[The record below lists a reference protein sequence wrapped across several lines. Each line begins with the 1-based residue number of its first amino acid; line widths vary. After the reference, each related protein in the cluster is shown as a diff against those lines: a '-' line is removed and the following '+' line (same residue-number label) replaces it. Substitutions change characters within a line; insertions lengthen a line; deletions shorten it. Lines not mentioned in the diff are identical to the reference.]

1 MPLFS
6 RTFIRKQAISLA
18 TSMSVTATSLALA
31 QDPKESQESRAL
43 AVNTNE
49 QQLMFENDLAVSKM
63 SREMLARPTGDV
75 DRDFAGMMI
84 ARDQGAIDMARAE
97 LKYGRNDELRRLA
110 RNIVAGQQR
119 AISAMQRAIGA
130 TSPTEARE

>member
-6 RTFIRKQAISLA
+6 RSFIRKRAISLA
-18 TSMSVTATSLALA
+18 TTVSVTATSFAFA
-31 QDPKESQESRAL
+31 QDPKSSQDIRASTTD
-43 AVNTNE
+43 TNE
-49 QQLMFENDLAVSKM
+49 RQLMFDNDLAVSKM
-63 SREMLARPTGDV
+63 SRQMLAKPTGDV

-110 RNIVAGQQR
+110 QNIITGQQQ
-119 AISAMQRAIGA
+119 AISEMQRAIGA
-130 TSPTEARE
+130 TSSTQARE

>member
-6 RTFIRKQAISLA
+6 RSFIRKRAISLA
-18 TSMSVTATSLALA
+18 TTVSVTATSFAFA
-31 QDPKESQESRAL
+31 QDPKSSQDIRASTTD
-43 AVNTNE
+43 TNE
-49 QQLMFENDLAVSKM
+49 RQLMFDNDLAVSKM
-63 SREMLARPTGDV
+63 SRQMLAKPTGDV

-110 RNIVAGQQR
+110 QNVITGQQR
-119 AISAMQRAIGA
+119 AISEMQRAIGA
-130 TSPTEARE
+130 TSSTQARE

>member
-6 RTFIRKQAISLA
+6 RSFIRKRAISLA
-18 TSMSVTATSLALA
+18 TSVSVTATSLALA
-31 QDPKESQESRAL
+31 QDPKSPQDFRASI
-43 AVNTNE
+43 ANTNE
-49 QQLMFENDLAVSKM
+49 RQLMFDNDLAVSKM
-63 SREMLARPTGDV
+63 SREMLAKPTGDV

-110 RNIVAGQQR
+110 QNIIAGQQR
-119 AISAMQRAIGA
+119 EISAMQRAIGA